1 MERIIHK
8 SMEKWTEEKRENQL
22 SGGRGGGGEV
32 IENRAVA
39 YHLIWQINT
48 VYRAIIPLRLE
59 QNAWGLEDVGF
70 QEKREIQFRKT
81 SRQIKGMNIWKIEGN
96 QNIQEI

>member
-1 MERIIHK
+1 MLIYWKELSTRAWK
-8 SMEKWTEEKRENQL
+8 SEQKKKGNNQL
-22 SGGRGGGGEV
+22 SGGGWGGEV

-59 QNAWGLEDVGF
+59 QNA
-70 QEKREIQFRKT
+70 
-81 SRQIKGMNIWKIEGN
+81 
-96 QNIQEI
+96 